1 MPQLIKPTI
10 TKIINKDGKETLSIS
25 VEPIVIELNLTI
37 TNSPNNLSFEIT
49 NAKATTIQEEEK
61 VDWAIPSFGG
71 KKIKFGK

>member
-37 TNSPNNLSFEIT
+37 TSEGGIAVN
-49 NAKATTIQEEEK
+49 NAKAATVVPEEEK